1 MKTGAL
7 DGSLRRDYL
16 SGVLPTFV
24 IGLREGLEAALIVG
38 IVAAFLSQRGRSDAL
53 RLVWL
58 GIALAVGACVLF
70 AVALQLLS
78 SSLPQQQQE
87 ALETVIS
94 VVAIVMVTY
103 MIIWMRRH
111 SRSLKHDLEEAT
123 SSALATGTAFALVA
137 MAVLAVL
144 REGFETSVFMLAAFQ
159 ASGNALAA
167 GLGAVLGV
175 VVAAAI
181 GWGMFHGGRRIN
193 LARFFRITG
202 VVLVFVAAGL
212 VASAIHTA
220 HEAGWIDFGQAQIAD
235 LTWLAPT
242 GSIVSA
248 LLTGVLGVQ
257 PRPVA
262 IEFVGWLVYLVPM
275 LVVVLWPAASRPRPN
290 TTPLTTATA
299 ARSSDG

>member
-1 MKTGAL
+1 M
-7 DGSLRRDYL
+7 
-16 SGVLPTFV
+16 LPTFV

-38 IVAAFLSQRGRSDAL
+38 IVAAFLAQRGRSDAL

-58 GIALAVGACVLF
+58 GIALAIGACVLF
-70 AVALQLLS
+70 AVGLQIFS
-78 SSLPQQQQE
+78 SNLPQQQQE
-87 ALETVIS
+87 AFETVIS
-94 VVAIVMVTY
+94 VVAVVMVTY
-103 MIIWMRRH
+103 MIVWMRRH

-123 SSALATGTAFALVA
+123 GAALATGGAMALVA

-144 REGFETSVFMLAAFQ
+144 REGFETSVFLLAAFN
-159 ASGNALAA
+159 ASGSPLAA
-167 GLGAVLGV
+167 GFGALIGI

-220 HEAGWIDFGQAQIAD
+220 HEAGWIAFGQTQIAD
-235 LTWLAPT
+235 LTWIMPS
-242 GSIVSA
+242 GSVVSA
-248 LLTGVLGVQ
+248 LFTGVLGIQ

-262 IEFVGWLVYLVPM
+262 IEFVGWLLYLVPM
-275 LVVVLWPAASRPRPN
+275 LLIVLWPAPSRPRQDAPQ
-290 TTPLTTATA
+290 TA
-299 ARSSDG
+299 AVAARPTADN